1 MVTIVNITTRMD
13 VWVCIRQGDSA
24 KARKNLVFTIKFTW
38 GAARSLHARTYMMR
52 NDWGNMKA
60 AAEEVMQGIWEA
72 DLGSGV
78 IKKRLPLQQG
88 KSGGARTIIFFK
100 SANHVFFYDG
110 WSKSG
115 LSSKGTKEIEDDELA
130 AYKKM
135 ANAFLAFSNKQIED
149 LIETGFLIEVKNE
162 R

>member
-1 MVTIVNITTRMD
+1 GIHDKVLM
-13 VWVCIRQGDSA
+13 
-24 KARKNLVFTIKFTW
+24 
-38 GAARSLHARTYMMR
+38 
-52 NDWGNMKA
+52 A

-115 LSSKGTKEIEDDELA
+115 LSSKGSKEIEDDELA

>member
-1 MVTIVNITTRMD
+1 MGVY
-13 VWVCIRQGDSA
+13 
-24 KARKNLVFTIKFTW
+24 KARRFSQSTKKLGIHDKV
-38 GAARSLHARTYMMR
+38 LM
-52 NDWGNMKA
+52 A

-78 IKKRLPLQQG
+78 IKKRLP
-88 KSGGARTIIFFK
+88 RTIIFFK

>member
-1 MVTIVNITTRMD
+1 MGVY
-13 VWVCIRQGDSA
+13 
-24 KARKNLVFTIKFTW
+24 KARRFSQSTKKLGIHDKV
-38 GAARSLHARTYMMR
+38 LM
-52 NDWGNMKA
+52 A

-78 IKKRLPLQQG
+78 IKNVYPPTRKEWWSQNNYL
-88 KSGGARTIIFFK
+88 FK

-130 AYKKM
+130 AYKK
-135 ANAFLAFSNKQIED
+135 
-149 LIETGFLIEVKNE
+149 
-162 R
+162 

>member
-13 VWVCIRQGDSA
+13 VWVCIRQDDSA
-24 KARKNLVFTIKFTW
+24 KARKNLVFHDKV
-38 GAARSLHARTYMMR
+38 LM
-52 NDWGNMKA
+52 A

-100 SANHVFFYDG
+100 SANHVTGAATAAVLVAKSEQLLDREVYDQK
-110 WSKSG
+110 KSEDG
-115 LSSKGTKEIEDDELA
+115 LSGA
-130 AYKKM
+130 A
-135 ANAFLAFSNKQIED
+135 AVGESA
-149 LIETGFLIEVKNE
+149 